1 MPPAAANALTLT
13 LAVALVL
20 SLVTIL
26 VLSEQLRRSRRRI
39 AVLEQRLEPTGPASR
54 AVQAANWA
62 VKTAVLTANRVR
74 SQGVSGLLMSSIEDL
89 TGIALAQRREIERV
103 VRPDG
108 TVTVF
113 FSDIEGST
121 SLNERLGDKEWV
133 KLLQGHES
141 LITDHVDRHGGHVVK
156 SQGDGFMVVFPEP
169 GQAVDAAAGI
179 QAELAGEARR
189 WIRRTPIRVR
199 IGLHT
204 GRVVAKDGDYFGMNV
219 ATAARVA
226 ALADGGQVLVTDG
239 VRDRAGD
246 THDFV
251 EWAEAVEL
259 RGIGGTHRLWEL
271 GV

>member
-1 MPPAAANALTLT
+1 MA

-20 SLVTIL
+20 SLVA
-26 VLSEQLRRSRRRI
+26 VLDLAARLRRSRRRI
-39 AVLEQRLEPTGPASR
+39 AVLEQRLEPSGPATR

-62 VKTAVLTANRVR
+62 VRTAVLTANRVR

-108 TVTVF
+108 SVTVF

-121 SLNERLGDKEWV
+121 LLNERLGDKEWV
-133 KLLQGHES
+133 KLLKGHES
-141 LITDHVDRHGGHVVK
+141 LVTDHVERHAGHVVK
-156 SQGDGFMVVFPEP
+156 SQGDGFMVVFQEP
-169 GQAVDAAAGI
+169 AQAVDAAAGI
-179 QAELAGEARR
+179 QAELAGESRR

-199 IGLHT
+199 MGLHT
-204 GRVVAKDGDYFGMNV
+204 GRVVARDGDYFGMNV

-226 ALADGGQVLVTDG
+226 ALAEGGQVLVTDG
-239 VRDRAGD
+239 VREQAGD
-246 THDFV
+246 RHEFV

-259 RGIGGTHRLWEL
+259 RGIGGTHRLWQL
-271 GV
+271 GA